1 MTITNVEL
9 MSIDPEKTGF
19 MLNLWASDVS
29 ADQFLRELTQ
39 NSIEA
44 IQELP
49 FEQAGNIYWQNDPEY
64 EQQYKAPKLSI
75 IDNGV
80 GMSPEDLMQYIKKLG
95 NSSKHQ
101 SIKGNFGIGARLA
114 ALKFNPLGVVVQSW
128 KNGKGHQITLL
139 EASENQYGVHRVEGV
154 TGFETVVELADEYR
168 PTSSDGTRLI
178 ENHGTKV
185 TLLGKWDGHN
195 TMRPP
200 DGVKHGQLW
209 LVHNLN
215 KRYFRIPKNI
225 TLTAPRLDHDYVLKS
240 NQMVQ
245 GQEHYLNEHSI
256 DSGRVR
262 LATSEVKWWIVDE
275 KTPFRAWEFAG
286 HIAALYQDEL
296 YDPTTTSTRNARMSL
311 FGIHSQK
318 KRVVLY
324 VEPDIQGVSSTPGR
338 RALLLNGDPFPWEQ
352 IGAEFYSNM
361 PSRLRKFIEEN
372 LDLKELENLQK
383 MRDSQDERIKALN
396 LNFPQYVESRKGV
409 DESEMED
416 VREVTFVDRFGD
428 GEHGPVNDVNGNGSK
443 LTRKRATRTLKPSP
457 NAKTVKEI
465 NQWQRPSVIW
475 KSLEDGREEG
485 DLEDRMGRY
494 TKTTNILELN
504 ADFRGFK
511 DLIDRAIEFRGAQGD
526 PSVQEIIRKAAKAL
540 VETVVVDHIVAG
552 YRLQGSKHWDDDDI
566 GTIYSEE
573 AITASVMSE
582 TLIFKELKW
591 LVGQELQQHPQGIN
605 EESKANKQKQPV
617 AG

>member
-49 FEQAGNIYWQNDPEY
+49 FEQAGDIYWQNDPEY

-262 LATSEVKWWIVDE
+262 LAT
-275 KTPFRAWEFAG
+275 
-286 HIAALYQDEL
+286 
-296 YDPTTTSTRNARMSL
+296 
-311 FGIHSQK
+311 
-318 KRVVLY
+318 
-324 VEPDIQGVSSTPGR
+324 
-338 RALLLNGDPFPWEQ
+338 
-352 IGAEFYSNM
+352 
-361 PSRLRKFIEEN
+361 
-372 LDLKELENLQK
+372 
-383 MRDSQDERIKALN
+383 
-396 LNFPQYVESRKGV
+396 
-409 DESEMED
+409 
-416 VREVTFVDRFGD
+416 
-428 GEHGPVNDVNGNGSK
+428 
-443 LTRKRATRTLKPSP
+443 
-457 NAKTVKEI
+457 
-465 NQWQRPSVIW
+465 
-475 KSLEDGREEG
+475 
-485 DLEDRMGRY
+485 
-494 TKTTNILELN
+494 
-504 ADFRGFK
+504 
-511 DLIDRAIEFRGAQGD
+511 
-526 PSVQEIIRKAAKAL
+526 
-540 VETVVVDHIVAG
+540 
-552 YRLQGSKHWDDDDI
+552 
-566 GTIYSEE
+566 
-573 AITASVMSE
+573 
-582 TLIFKELKW
+582 
-591 LVGQELQQHPQGIN
+591 
-605 EESKANKQKQPV
+605 
-617 AG
+617 